1 MANQKISSAMWL
13 VLDAASK
20 FGFQGEVICNN
31 RKTEDAL
38 IRRGLITYEY
48 DDRKFYSVK
57 ALGYRHPIL
66 TVAGWTA
73 SGNPRSEDHGRYSL
87 SEAFREAYDPTVSDE
102 WRKSRNSDM
111 SGWGH

>member
-1 MANQKISSAMWL
+1 MANQKISDAMWL

-57 ALGYRHPIL
+57 VLGYRYPIL
-66 TVAGWTA
+66 TVAGWVA
-73 SGNPRSEDHGRYSL
+73 SGNPRPDDHGRYSL
-87 SEAFREAYDPTVSDE
+87 EQALVEIEQLKAVC
-102 WRKSRNSDM
+102 
-111 SGWGH
+111 